1 MNTQR
6 LLTVSMRLAEEVNS
20 TVRIVVHLDQQLQ
33 EAINS
38 PNENTQR
45 EVENSRAELI
55 SELSSAPSDTFSPGF
70 RSQLDELSVAGIR
83 VSDLVGLGLV
93 RRVNAMFDGGYTSVK
108 TLDEIHKCVEQVQA
122 LSEALEAVISGLSGL
137 GVSDES
143 LSPGQSIVG
152 ISIPRK
158 RVSGGLRELQ
168 LEIKFFAQFLA
179 ELTEVVDGSV
189 DEHQVY
195 SLHASD
201 FGIDVSA
208 TLNVAAQLATII
220 TVLTSAFNKVVRFK
234 KLKEDAAALG
244 LEKEQLDLLT
254 EQGRNSVESTIKEL
268 HAEVFQDS
276 KVENGRINE
285 LKIGVRLR
293 LNGLANRLDQGYR
306 VEIRTELCD
315 SPSEEDKN
323 EAKKIAALSAVTF
336 QPVEGQR
343 LLSLPE
349 SEEED

>member
-1 MNTQR
+1 M
-6 LLTVSMRLAEEVNS
+6 
-20 TVRIVVHLDQQLQ
+20 
-33 EAINS
+33 
-38 PNENTQR
+38 
-45 EVENSRAELI
+45 
-55 SELSSAPSDTFSPGF
+55 
-70 RSQLDELSVAGIR
+70 
-83 VSDLVGLGLV
+83 
-93 RRVNAMFDGGYTSVK
+93 
-108 TLDEIHKCVEQVQA
+108 
-122 LSEALEAVISGLSGL
+122 
-137 GVSDES
+137 
-143 LSPGQSIVG
+143 
-152 ISIPRK
+152 
-158 RVSGGLRELQ
+158 
-168 LEIKFFAQFLA
+168 
-179 ELTEVVDGSV
+179 
-189 DEHQVY
+189 
-195 SLHASD
+195 
-201 FGIDVSA
+201 SA

-285 LKIGVRLR
+285 LKTGVRLR